1 MESGRRSAGRSG
13 SVRATNPISSMAPLL
28 EVDGVSKR
36 FRGLRAVDDVRFAVR
51 EGEICA
57 LIGPNGAGKT
67 TCFNVIA
74 GVFPSDGGEVRLG
87 RAGIDGRRPHQT
99 CKAGIGRR

>member
-28 EVDGVSKR
+28 EVDGISKR

-87 RAGIDGRRPHQT
+87 SASLDGPRAVTTLQVESG
-99 CKAGIGRR
+99 